1 MKKLFLAS
9 TVLAATTGLA
19 AADVTLSGDA
29 RMGLTKAATANSD
42 AQFSSRARVTF
53 TASGETDSGLSF
65 GASFRADNA
74 ATRLVPD
81 GSDAGTEPDV
91 AGGANSGAAGS
102 VFIEGAF
109 GKLSMGDV
117 DSAAEAAVGQVA
129 AISFAGLGDT
139 NEINYIGAGASD
151 GDPVVLYTYS
161 VDAFKVF
168 LSANDSSAAATQS
181 FGIGASY
188 SIDSYGISV
197 GYEDGGADTKGYIGL
212 SGTFGPVS
220 AKLVAAD
227 QSSTVADRDGREY
240 ALSLTYAAD
249 MLAVTGFYNVDDRPT
264 VALKKYGVGAS
275 YDLGGGAKIVAGI
288 AGDSAAGNDTAYD
301 LGLTFS
307 F

>member
-1 MKKLFLAS
+1 MRKIFLAT

-74 ATRLVPD
+74 ATGAVN
-81 GSDAGTEPDV
+81 GSAG
-91 AGGANSGAAGS
+91 N

-139 NEINYIGAGASD
+139 NEINYIGAGAAAN
-151 GDPVVLYTYS
+151 DPVVLYTYS

-249 MLAVTGFYNVDDRPT
+249 MVAVTGFYNVDDRPA

>member
-1 MKKLFLAS
+1 MKKIFLAT

-29 RMGLTKAATANSD
+29 RMGLTKAATVNSD

-81 GSDAGTEPDV
+81 GSDAGTDPDV

-102 VFIEGAF
+102 VFISGAF

-117 DSAAEAAVGQVA
+117 DSAAEAAVGHVS
-129 AISFAGLGDT
+129 AISFAGLDDT
-139 NEINYIGAGASD
+139 HEINYIGAGAAD
-151 GDPVVLYTYS
+151 GDPVALYSFS
-161 VDAFKVF
+161 VDAFSVF

-188 SIDSYGISV
+188 TIDSYTVAV

-227 QSSTVADRDGREY
+227 QSSTVAARDGREY

-249 MLAVTGFYNVDDRPT
+249 AVAVTAFYNVDDRPA

-275 YDLGGGAKIVAGI
+275 YDLGGGAKLVAGV
-288 AGDSAAGNDTAYD
+288 AGDDAAGNETAYD